1 MMMKIFSTIALLVFS
16 IFLSGCLDKKTR
28 SFFAK
33 EGVIV
38 GAPNKVGQGDVF
50 IPISFKTAI
59 IHSAQIFHDIEWSE
73 ENGVIYITAIYN
85 EPPFSKKIEYSGG
98 IVLKNPK
105 LKIYDLKYK
114 DPKPDGG
121 THDIGRVQ
129 IP

>member
-1 MMMKIFSTIALLVFS
+1 MMMKIFSTIALMAFS

-28 SFFAK
+28 AFFAE
-33 EGVIV
+33 EGIIV
-38 GAPNKVGQGDVF
+38 GDVKKVGKQDAF
-50 IPISFKTAI
+50 IPVSFKTAI
-59 IHSAQIFHDIEWSE
+59 VHSAQIFHDIEWSE

-85 EPPFSKKIEYSGG
+85 EPPFSEKIEYSGG

-114 DPKPDGG
+114 DPNPDGG
-121 THDIGRVQ
+121 THDIGRVE

>member
-1 MMMKIFSTIALLVFS
+1 MKIFSTIALLVFS
-16 IFLSGCLDKKTR
+16 ICLSSCLDKRTR
-28 SFFAK
+28 SFFAD
-33 EGVIV
+33 EGIIV
-38 GAPNKVGQGDVF
+38 GDVKKVGQGDVF

-85 EPPFSKKIEYSGG
+85 EPPFSKKIKYSGG

-114 DPKPDGG
+114 DPKPDKA
-121 THDIGRVQ
+121 THDIGRVE

>member
-1 MMMKIFSTIALLVFS
+1 MS
-16 IFLSGCLDKKTR
+16 CLDKKTR
-28 SFFAK
+28 FFFAEK
-33 EGVIV
+33 GVIV
-38 GAPNKVGQGDVF
+38 GDPNKVGQGDVF

-59 IHSAQIFHDIEWSE
+59 MHSAQIFHDIEWSE

-121 THDIGRVQ
+121 THDIGRVE

>member
-1 MMMKIFSTIALLVFS
+1 MMRIYSTIFL
-16 IFLSGCLDKKTR
+16 IFISLFLTSCLDKKTR
-28 SFFAK
+28 VFFAEK
-33 EGVIV
+33 GVIV
-38 GAPNKVGQGDVF
+38 GDPNKVAQGDVF

-59 IHSAQIFHDIEWSE
+59 MHSAQIFHDIEWSE

-114 DPKPDGG
+114 DPNPDGF
-121 THDIGRVQ
+121 THDIGRVE

>member
-1 MMMKIFSTIALLVFS
+1 MMMKIFSTIALLAFS
-16 IFLSGCLDKKTR
+16 ICLSSCLDKKTR

-33 EGVIV
+33 GGVIV

-85 EPPFSKKIEYSGG
+85 EPPFSEKIEYSGG

-114 DPKPDGG
+114 DPKPDGD
-121 THDIGRVQ
+121 THDIGSVE